1 MLTRVVLGMQVPCH
15 AAAAKARIV
24 GGPSEGCRAI
34 VGFVL
39 VLLTIVLMLMLELT
53 VLVNWVTPPVL
64 VEVHRALG
72 CVRVLLEVWRV
83 GHTRIGQAPVRVPV
97 ARHPPAVLP
106 VLVAHRP
113 LAVR

>member
-1 MLTRVVLGMQVPCH
+1 MLTCVVLGMQVPCH

-34 VGFVL
+34 VRAVL
-39 VLLTIVLMLMLELT
+39 ALLTIVLMLMLGLT
-53 VLVNWVTPPVL
+53 VLVK
-64 VEVHRALG
+64 VHRALG
-72 CVRVLLEVWRV
+72 CARVLEVMLRVWRV
-83 GHTRIGQAPVRVPV
+83 GQTPVGVPV
-97 ARHPPAVLP
+97 ARHPLVVVP